1 MAYPA
6 SFRAD
11 LKRTEIWK
19 KRKKLE
25 EKSPCEQF
33 KMDTTTF
40 INIVKI
46 IPSLGQE
53 TK

>member
-33 KMDTTTF
+33 KMVNKYN
-40 INIVKI
+40 NIY
-46 IPSLGQE
+46 QHC
-53 TK
+53 